1 MNLQTSN
8 DLGIPD
14 INQLKQADLV
24 VFSQI
29 ITVDVAQILFC
40 MYGVLFICFTCIMA
54 VFLHC
59 DTNYIGTY
67 THACFLSLIYVS
79 E

>member
-1 MNLQTSN
+1 
-8 DLGIPD
+8 
-14 INQLKQADLV
+14 
-24 VFSQI
+24 
-29 ITVDVAQILFC
+29 
-40 MYGVLFICFTCIMA
+40 MA

-79 E
+79 EWVTATSRGVSWFHVVQGESTSKNASALRIWRLVKVK